1 MPYTLVA
8 GVAGVA
14 GLIALLL
21 LGRWFVRANPAL
33 LAYRLQRIV
42 GYALVTLAFMSLM
55 AGRVVPAGILGAA
68 GVALLRWQGF
78 AAAAGGGPAPQ
89 GSTSQVD
96 TEWLAMTLD
105 HASGGLDGTV
115 RKGRHAG
122 RRLGELTREQVIEV
136 LQDCQGQDAQSVTLL
151 ETYLDRI
158 HGMEWRNAAP
168 GQDESASGAAPPSGS
183 SGMTREE
190 ALSVL
195 GLKPGASDTEIKD
208 AHRRLMLKLHP
219 DHGGS
224 DYLAAK
230 LNQAKDFLLGN

>member
-1 MPYTLVA
+1 MPYALVA
-8 GVAGVA
+8 GAAGIA

-33 LAYRLQRIV
+33 LAYRLQRIL
-42 GYALVTLAFMSLM
+42 GYALVALAFMSLM
-55 AGRVVPAGILGAA
+55 AGRIVPAGILGAA

-78 AAAAGGGPAPQ
+78 AAAAGGGPTPQ
-89 GSTSQVD
+89 GNTSQVD

-122 RRLGELTREQVIEV
+122 RRLGELTMDQVIEV
-136 LQDCQGQDAQSVTLL
+136 LRDCQGQDAQSVTLL

-168 GQDESASGAAPPSGS
+168 GQDEAASGAAPSSGG
-183 SGMTREE
+183 GMTREE

-195 GLKPGASDTEIKD
+195 GLKPGATDAEIKD
-208 AHRRLMLKLHP
+208 AHRRLMQKLHP

-230 LNQAKDFLLGN
+230 LNLAKDFLLRN